1 MNIDF
6 NTSMVLA
13 HSVMLF
19 AKDDWAKDYSCI
31 PWGQP
36 QMCGPDYKQP
46 NFSEAN
52 AEAVK
57 AQAETF
63 PFLRAMDA
71 AAKLGTKV
79 TYKGKEYDFSGE
91 QRDAQGNPLKDAQG
105 KTIYKPIGDL
115 QIAETFA
122 RAAADIA
129 PELTGKQLKLAQ
141 EYGTK
146 FAQQRRNE
154 LETLDPE
161 KFKLYDQ
168 FLKNTGGDLAA
179 PDTRI
184 DSPTYESV
192 GMPGAQKDTGASQ
205 LIRSELERQ
214 IQQGLSQVGTLD
226 PSMERRVQQA
236 ARARG
241 SSINNVLGN
250 PSALRE
256 SLAIQDA
263 LGNANSQRW
272 NAAMGLLQSGQST
285 SDTANRNAQEAFQNI
300 LAATGQRNT
309 AAQQSFA
316 GQMASQQQMLT
327 GRQQNIANAQSALG
341 LQPVSSQAAQLGGLQ
356 QGASPFV
363 TPQYTQGM
371 QMSKPGELMSMGS
384 NFALTNAKNQYE
396 ADQAN
401 SFMNQF
407 QKYASGIG
415 NLGSSYAGFGLG
427 GCFVARE
434 CIPDQWEAFY
444 FWKELVGPKWFKS
457 FYDNNA
463 EKFAKWLKNKPK
475 VKKLVANWMIAR
487 INSII
492 PKN

>member
-1 MNIDF
+1 MGDRYDAPD
-6 NTSMVLA
+6 LA
-13 HSVMLF
+13 
-19 AKDDWAKDYSCI
+19 
-31 PWGQP
+31 G
-36 QMCGPDYKQP
+36 
-46 NFSEAN
+46 AN
-52 AEAVK
+52 REAVE
-57 AQAETF
+57 AQAETY

-71 AAKLGTKV
+71 AARLGTKV

-241 SSINNVLGN
+241 SSIGNVLGN

-316 GQMASQQQMLT
+316 GQMASQQQMMA

-356 QGASPFV
+356 QGASPFI

-371 QMSKPGELMSMGS
+371 QMSSPGDLMKMGTG
-384 NFALTNAKNQYE
+384 FALTNAQNQYKS
-396 ADQAN
+396 DQDN

-407 QKYASGIG
+407 QGYAGAIG
-415 NLGSSYAGFGLG
+415 NLAGGYG
-427 GCFVARE
+427 NIMRSGCHVARE

>member
-6 NTSMVLA
+6 NTSRVLA

-19 AKDDWAKDYSCI
+19 AKDDWAKDYSYI
-31 PWGQP
+31 PWGSP
-36 QMCGPDYKQP
+36 RMCGDEYKAPDLAAA
-46 NFSEAN
+46 NRAAVEAN
-52 AEAVK
+52 AE
-57 AQAETF
+57 TF
-63 PFLRAMDA
+63 PKLRALEA
-71 AAKLGTKV
+71 AAKLGRKIEV
-79 TYKGKEYDFSGE
+79 DGKIYDFRE
-91 QRDAQGNPLKDAQG
+91 
-105 KTIYKPIGDL
+105 TGDI
-115 QIAETFA
+115 QVATAFA
-122 RAAADIA
+122 RAAAQIA
-129 PELTGKQLKLAQ
+129 PELADKQLELAKQ
-141 EYGTK
+141 FGTQ
-146 FAQQRRNE
+146 FSEQRRKE
-154 LETLDPE
+154 LEALDPE

-168 FLKNTGGDLAA
+168 FLSDVKRDAAA

-184 DSPTYESV
+184 DSPTYEKV
-192 GMPGAQKDTGASQ
+192 GIPTAQQDTGASQ
-205 LIRSELERQ
+205 VIRSELERQ

-241 SSINNVLGN
+241 SSINNLLGN
-250 PSALRE
+250 PSAIRE
-256 SLAIQDA
+256 SLALQDA

-316 GQMASQQQMLT
+316 GQLTSQQQMMA
-327 GRQQNIANAQSALG
+327 GRQQNISNVQSALG
-341 LQPVSSQAAQLGGLQ
+341 LQPIVGQAANLGGLQ
-356 QGASPFV
+356 QGSTPFIS
-363 TPQYTQGM
+363 PQYTSGM
-371 QMSKPGELMSMGS
+371 QLGS
-384 NFALTNAKNQYE
+384 PADLLKTGSSFALTNAQNQYE
-396 ADQAN
+396 SDQAN

-407 QKYASGIG
+407 KGYAGAIG
-415 NLGSSYAGFGLG
+415 NIGSSYAGFGLG

-457 FYDNNA
+457 LYDSNA
-463 EKFAKWLKNKPK
+463 EKFAKWLKDKPK
-475 VKKLVANWMIAR
+475 AKKLVANWMIAR

>member
-71 AAKLGTKV
+71 AAKLGTTVKYGDK
-79 TYKGKEYDFSGE
+79 TYDFSGK
-91 QRDAQGNPLKDAQG
+91 QDDG
-105 KTIYKPIGDL
+105 TFKPIGDI
-115 QIAETFA
+115 QIGEAFA
-122 RAAADIA
+122 RAAAKIA
-129 PELTGKQLKLAQ
+129 PELTKNQLDLANK
-141 EYGTK
+141 YGAD
-146 FAQQRRNE
+146 FARQRRSE
-154 LETLDPE
+154 LEALDPR
-161 KFKLYDQ
+161 KFDLYEQ
-168 FLKNTGGDLAA
+168 FLSDVKGDAAA

-184 DSPTYESV
+184 DSPTYERV
-192 GMPGAQKDTGASQ
+192 GMPGSQKDTGASQ

-241 SSINNVLGN
+241 SSIGNVLGN

-272 NAAMGLLQSGQST
+272 NAAMGLLQSGQTT

-327 GRQQNIANAQSALG
+327 GRQQNIANVQSALG

-356 QGASPFV
+356 QGASPFI

-371 QMSKPGELMSMGS
+371 QMSRPGELMSMGS

-407 QKYASGIG
+407 QGYARGIG
-415 NLGSSYAGFGLG
+415 NLGSSYAGFGLAGG
-427 GCFVARE
+427 GCYVARE

-457 FYDNNA
+457 FYDSNA
-463 EKFAKWLKNKPK
+463 EKFAKWLKDKPK

>member
-1 MNIDF
+1 MGKKYN
-6 NTSMVLA
+6 A
-13 HSVMLF
+13 
-19 AKDDWAKDYSCI
+19 
-31 PWGQP
+31 
-36 QMCGPDYKQP
+36 PDLGAA
-46 NFSEAN
+46 NREAI
-52 AEAVK
+52 EA
-57 AQAETF
+57 AAETF
-63 PFLRAMDA
+63 PKLRALDA
-71 AAKLGTKV
+71 AARLGTKI
-79 TYKGKEYDFSGE
+79 TYEGKTYDFSGE
-91 QRDAQGNPLKDAQG
+91 QKDAQGNPLKDAKG
-105 KTIYKPIGDL
+105 NIIYKPIGDI
-115 QIAETFA
+115 QIGEAVA
-122 RAAADIA
+122 RAAAAIA
-129 PELTGKQLKLAQ
+129 PELTQNQLDLANK
-141 EYGTK
+141 YGTQ

-154 LETLDPE
+154 LEALDPE
-161 KFKLYDQ
+161 KFGLYKQ
-168 FLKNTGGDLAA
+168 FISDVGGDAAA

-184 DSPTYESV
+184 DSPTYERV
-192 GMPGAQKDTGASQ
+192 GIPGAQKDTGASQ

-316 GQMASQQQMLT
+316 GQLTSQQQMLS
-327 GRQQNIANAQSALG
+327 GRQQNIANVQSALG
-341 LQPVSSQAAQLGGLQ
+341 LQPIVGQAAQLGGLQ
-356 QGASPFV
+356 QGASPFA

-371 QMSKPGELMSMGS
+371 QMGS
-384 NFALTNAKNQYE
+384 PADFLKTGGNFALTNAKNEYE
-396 ADQAN
+396 SDQAN

-407 QKYASGIG
+407 QGYARGIG
-415 NLGSSYAGFGLG
+415 NLGSSYAGFGLA

-457 FYDNNA
+457 FYDSNA
-463 EKFAKWLKNKPK
+463 EKFAKWLKDKPK
-475 VKKLVANWMIAR
+475 VKKLVANWMITR

>member
-1 MNIDF
+1 MGKKYN
-6 NTSMVLA
+6 A
-13 HSVMLF
+13 
-19 AKDDWAKDYSCI
+19 
-31 PWGQP
+31 
-36 QMCGPDYKQP
+36 PDLGA
-46 NFSEAN
+46 AN
-52 AEAVK
+52 REAVE
-57 AQAETF
+57 AAAETF
-63 PFLRAMDA
+63 PKLRALDA
-71 AAKLGTKV
+71 AARLGTKI
-79 TYKGKEYDFSGE
+79 TYEGKTYDFSGE
-91 QRDAQGNPLKDAQG
+91 QPDG
-105 KTIYKPIGDL
+105 TFKPIGDL

-122 RAAADIA
+122 RAAAAIA
-129 PELTGKQLKLAQ
+129 PELAGKQLDLAKQ
-141 EYGTK
+141 YGTQ
-146 FAQQRRNE
+146 FAQQRRSE
-154 LETLDPE
+154 LEALDPR
-161 KFKLYDQ
+161 KFDLYEQ
-168 FLKNTGGDLAA
+168 FLSDVKGDAAA

-192 GMPGAQKDTGASQ
+192 GIPGAPKDTGASQ

-241 SSINNVLGN
+241 SSIGNLLGN

-272 NAAMGLLQSGQST
+272 NAAMGLLQSGQPT

-316 GQMASQQQMLT
+316 GQLTSQQQLMA
-327 GRQQNIANAQSALG
+327 GRQQNLANVQSALG
-341 LQPVSSQAAQLGGLQ
+341 LQPIVGQAANLGGLQ
-356 QGASPFV
+356 QGATPFV
-363 TPQYTQGM
+363 SPQYTQGM
-371 QMSKPGELMSMGS
+371 QMAGPADLMKMGTG
-384 NFALTNAKNQYE
+384 FALTNAQNQYE
-396 ADQAN
+396 SDQAN

-407 QKYASGIG
+407 KGYAGAIG
-415 NLGSSYAGFGLG
+415 NLGSSYAGFGLGGG

-457 FYDNNA
+457 FYDSNA
-463 EKFAKWLKNKPK
+463 EKFAKWLKDKPK

>member
-1 MNIDF
+1 MGKKYN
-6 NTSMVLA
+6 A
-13 HSVMLF
+13 
-19 AKDDWAKDYSCI
+19 
-31 PWGQP
+31 
-36 QMCGPDYKQP
+36 PDLGA
-46 NFSEAN
+46 AN
-52 AEAVK
+52 REAVE
-57 AQAETF
+57 AAAETF
-63 PFLRAMDA
+63 PKLRALDA
-71 AAKLGTKV
+71 AARLGTKI
-79 TYKGKEYDFSGE
+79 TYEGKTYDFSGE
-91 QRDAQGNPLKDAQG
+91 QPDG
-105 KTIYKPIGDL
+105 TFKPIGDL

-122 RAAADIA
+122 RAAAAIA
-129 PELTGKQLKLAQ
+129 PELAGKQLDLAKQ
-141 EYGTK
+141 YGTQ
-146 FAQQRRNE
+146 FAQQRRSE
-154 LETLDPE
+154 LEALDPR
-161 KFKLYDQ
+161 KFDLYEQ
-168 FLKNTGGDLAA
+168 FLSDVKGDAAA

-192 GMPGAQKDTGASQ
+192 EMPGAPKDTGASQ

-241 SSINNVLGN
+241 SSIGNLLGN

-316 GQMASQQQMLT
+316 GQMASQQQMLS
-327 GRQQNIANAQSALG
+327 GRQQNIANVQSALG
-341 LQPVSSQAAQLGGLQ
+341 LQPIVGQAANLGGLQ
-356 QGASPFV
+356 QGATPFV
-363 TPQYTQGM
+363 SPQYTQGM
-371 QMSKPGELMSMGS
+371 QMAGPADLMKMGTG
-384 NFALTNAKNQYE
+384 FALTNAQNQYE
-396 ADQAN
+396 SDQAN

-407 QKYASGIG
+407 KGYAGAIG

-434 CIPDQWEAFY
+434 CIPAQWEAFY

-457 FYDNNA
+457 FYDSNA

>member
-1 MNIDF
+1 MGKKYN
-6 NTSMVLA
+6 A
-13 HSVMLF
+13 
-19 AKDDWAKDYSCI
+19 
-31 PWGQP
+31 
-36 QMCGPDYKQP
+36 PDLGA
-46 NFSEAN
+46 AN
-52 AEAVK
+52 REAVE
-57 AQAETF
+57 AAAETF
-63 PFLRAMDA
+63 PKLRALDA
-71 AAKLGTKV
+71 AARLGTKI
-79 TYKGKEYDFSGE
+79 TYEGKTYDFSGE
-91 QRDAQGNPLKDAQG
+91 QPDG
-105 KTIYKPIGDL
+105 TFKPIGDL

-122 RAAADIA
+122 RAAAAIA
-129 PELTGKQLKLAQ
+129 PELAGKQLDLAKQ
-141 EYGTK
+141 YGTQ
-146 FAQQRRNE
+146 FAQQRRSE
-154 LETLDPE
+154 LEALDPR
-161 KFKLYDQ
+161 KFDLYEQ
-168 FLKNTGGDLAA
+168 FLSDVKGDAAA

-192 GMPGAQKDTGASQ
+192 GIPGAPKDTGASQ

-241 SSINNVLGN
+241 SSIGNLLGN

-256 SLAIQDA
+256 SIAIQDA

-316 GQMASQQQMLT
+316 GQMASQQQMMA
-327 GRQQNIANAQSALG
+327 GRQQNIANVQSALG

-356 QGASPFV
+356 QGASPFM
-363 TPQYTQGM
+363 TPQLIQGA
-371 QMSKPGELMSMGS
+371 QLSSPGDLMKMGTG
-384 NFALTNAKNQYE
+384 FALTNAQNQYE
-396 ADQAN
+396 SDQAN

-407 QKYASGIG
+407 KGYAGAIG

-457 FYDNNA
+457 FYDSNA
-463 EKFAKWLKNKPK
+463 EKFAKWLKDKPK
-475 VKKLVANWMIAR
+475 VKKLVANWMVAR

>member
-1 MNIDF
+1 MGASYEAPN
-6 NTSMVLA
+6 LA
-13 HSVMLF
+13 
-19 AKDDWAKDYSCI
+19 A
-31 PWGQP
+31 
-36 QMCGPDYKQP
+36 
-46 NFSEAN
+46 AN
-52 AEAVK
+52 KEAVE
-57 AQAETF
+57 AQAATY
-63 PFLRAMDA
+63 PKLRALDA
-71 AAKLGTKV
+71 AARLGTSV
-79 TYKGKEYDFSGE
+79 TYDGKEYDFSGK
-91 QRDAQGNPLKDAQG
+91 QVDDKGNPLRDAQGNI
-105 KTIYKPIGDL
+105 IYKPIGDI
-115 QIAETFA
+115 QIGEAFA

-129 PELTGKQLKLAQ
+129 PELTGKQLELAQ
-141 EYGTK
+141 KYGTQ
-146 FAQQRRNE
+146 FAQQRRSE
-154 LETLDPE
+154 LEALDPR
-161 KFKLYDQ
+161 KFDLYEQ
-168 FLKNTGGDLAA
+168 FLSDVKGDAAA
-179 PDTRI
+179 PDTRVE
-184 DSPTYESV
+184 SPTYERV
-192 GMPGAQKDTGASQ
+192 GIPGAQQDTGASQ

-241 SSINNVLGN
+241 SSIGNVLGN

-256 SLAIQDA
+256 SIAIQDA

-272 NAAMGLLQSGQST
+272 NAAMGLLQSGQTT

-316 GQMASQQQMLT
+316 GQLTSQQQMLS
-327 GRQQNIANAQSALG
+327 GRQQNIANVQSALG

-371 QMSKPGELMSMGS
+371 QLSSPGDLMKMGTG
-384 NFALTNAKNQYE
+384 FALTNAQNQYE
-396 ADQAN
+396 SDQAN
-401 SFMNQF
+401 SFINQF
-407 QKYASGIG
+407 KGYAGAIG

-457 FYDNNA
+457 FYDSNA

>member
-1 MNIDF
+1 MGKKYN
-6 NTSMVLA
+6 A
-13 HSVMLF
+13 
-19 AKDDWAKDYSCI
+19 
-31 PWGQP
+31 
-36 QMCGPDYKQP
+36 PDLGAA
-46 NFSEAN
+46 NREAI
-52 AEAVK
+52 EA
-57 AQAETF
+57 AAETF
-63 PFLRAMDA
+63 PKLRALDA
-71 AAKLGTKV
+71 AARLGTKI
-79 TYKGKEYDFSGE
+79 TYEGKTYDFSGE
-91 QRDAQGNPLKDAQG
+91 QKDAQGNPLKDAKG
-105 KTIYKPIGDL
+105 NIIYKPIGDI
-115 QIAETFA
+115 QIGEAVA
-122 RAAADIA
+122 RAAAAIA
-129 PELTGKQLKLAQ
+129 PELTQNQLDLANK
-141 EYGTK
+141 YGTQ

-154 LETLDPE
+154 LEALDPE
-161 KFKLYDQ
+161 KFGLYKQ
-168 FLKNTGGDLAA
+168 FISDVGGDAAA

-184 DSPTYESV
+184 DSPTYERV
-192 GMPGAQKDTGASQ
+192 GIPGAQKDTGASQ

-214 IQQGLSQVGTLD
+214 IQQGLSQVVTLD

-241 SSINNVLGN
+241 SSINNLLGN

-285 SDTANRNAQEAFQNI
+285 IDTANRNAQEAFQNI

-316 GQMASQQQMLT
+316 GQLTSQQQMLS
-327 GRQQNIANAQSALG
+327 GRQQNIANVQSALG
-341 LQPVSSQAAQLGGLQ
+341 LQPIVGQAAQLGGLQ
-356 QGASPFV
+356 QGASPFA

-371 QMSKPGELMSMGS
+371 QMGS
-384 NFALTNAKNQYE
+384 PADFLKTGGNFALTNAKNEYE
-396 ADQAN
+396 SDQAN

-407 QKYASGIG
+407 QGYARGIG
-415 NLGSSYAGFGLG
+415 NLGSSYAGFGLA

-457 FYDNNA
+457 FYDSNA
-463 EKFAKWLKNKPK
+463 EKFAKWLKDKPK
-475 VKKLVANWMIAR
+475 VKKLVANWMITR

>member
-1 MNIDF
+1 MGKKYN
-6 NTSMVLA
+6 A
-13 HSVMLF
+13 
-19 AKDDWAKDYSCI
+19 
-31 PWGQP
+31 
-36 QMCGPDYKQP
+36 PDLGAA
-46 NFSEAN
+46 NREAI
-52 AEAVK
+52 EA
-57 AQAETF
+57 AAETF
-63 PFLRAMDA
+63 PKLRALDA
-71 AAKLGTKV
+71 AARLGTKI
-79 TYKGKEYDFSGE
+79 TYEGKTYDFSGE
-91 QRDAQGNPLKDAQG
+91 QKDAQGNPLKDANG
-105 KTIYKPIGDL
+105 NIIYKPIGDI
-115 QIAETFA
+115 QIGEAVA
-122 RAAADIA
+122 RAAAAIA
-129 PELTGKQLKLAQ
+129 PELTQNQLDLANK
-141 EYGTK
+141 YGTQ

-154 LETLDPE
+154 LEALDPE
-161 KFKLYDQ
+161 KFGLYKQ
-168 FLKNTGGDLAA
+168 FISDVGGDAAA

-184 DSPTYESV
+184 DSPTYERV
-192 GMPGAQKDTGASQ
+192 GIPGAQKDTGASQ

-241 SSINNVLGN
+241 SSINNLLGN
-250 PSALRE
+250 PSAIRE

-316 GQMASQQQMLT
+316 GQLTSQQQMLS
-327 GRQQNIANAQSALG
+327 GRQQNIANVQSALG
-341 LQPVSSQAAQLGGLQ
+341 LQPIVGQAAQLGGLQ
-356 QGASPFV
+356 QGASPFA

-371 QMSKPGELMSMGS
+371 QMGS
-384 NFALTNAKNQYE
+384 PADFLKTGGNFALTNAKNEYE
-396 ADQAN
+396 SDQAN

-407 QKYASGIG
+407 QGYARGIG
-415 NLGSSYAGFGLG
+415 NLGSSYAGFGLA

-457 FYDNNA
+457 FYDSNA
-463 EKFAKWLKNKPK
+463 EKFAKWLKDKPK
-475 VKKLVANWMIAR
+475 VKKLVANWMVAR

>member
-1 MNIDF
+1 MGKKYD
-6 NTSMVLA
+6 A
-13 HSVMLF
+13 
-19 AKDDWAKDYSCI
+19 
-31 PWGQP
+31 
-36 QMCGPDYKQP
+36 PDLGAANK
-46 NFSEAN
+46 EAI
-52 AEAVK
+52 EA
-57 AQAETF
+57 AAETF
-63 PFLRAMDA
+63 PKLRALDA
-71 AAKLGTKV
+71 AARLGTKI
-79 TYKGKEYDFSGE
+79 TYDGKTYDFSGE
-91 QRDAQGNPLKDAQG
+91 QKDAQGNPLKDANG
-105 KTIYKPIGDL
+105 NTIYKPIGDI
-115 QIAETFA
+115 QIGEAVA
-122 RAAADIA
+122 RAAAAIA
-129 PELTGKQLKLAQ
+129 PELTQNQLDLANKF
-141 EYGTK
+141 GTQ

-154 LETLDPE
+154 LEALDPE
-161 KFKLYDQ
+161 KFGLYKQ
-168 FLKNTGGDLAA
+168 FISDVGGDAAA

-184 DSPTYESV
+184 DSPTYEQV
-192 GMPGAQKDTGASQ
+192 GIPTAQKDTGASQ
-205 LIRSELERQ
+205 VIRSELERQ

-241 SSINNVLGN
+241 SSIGNLLGN

-316 GQMASQQQMLT
+316 GQLTSQQQMQA
-327 GRQQNIANAQSALG
+327 GRQQNIANVQSALG
-341 LQPVSSQAAQLGGLQ
+341 LQPIVGQAAQLGGLQ
-356 QGASPFV
+356 QGASPFA

-371 QMSKPGELMSMGS
+371 QMGS
-384 NFALTNAKNQYE
+384 PADFLKTGGNFALSNAQNQYQS
-396 ADQAN
+396 DQAN

-407 QKYASGIG
+407 QGYASGIG
-415 NLGSSYAGFGLG
+415 SLGSSYAGFGLG
-427 GCFVARE
+427 GGVCFVARE

-457 FYDNNA
+457 FYDSNA
-463 EKFAKWLKNKPK
+463 EKFAKWLKDKPK
-475 VKKLVANWMIAR
+475 AKKLVANWMIAQ

>member
-241 SSINNVLGN
+241 SSIGNVLGN

>member
-1 MNIDF
+1 MGASYEAPN
-6 NTSMVLA
+6 LA
-13 HSVMLF
+13 
-19 AKDDWAKDYSCI
+19 A
-31 PWGQP
+31 
-36 QMCGPDYKQP
+36 
-46 NFSEAN
+46 AN
-52 AEAVK
+52 REAVE
-57 AQAETF
+57 AQAETY
-63 PFLRAMDA
+63 PKLRALDA
-71 AAKLGTKV
+71 AARLGKKV
-79 TYKGKEYDFSGE
+79 IYEDQEYDFTG
-91 QRDAQGNPLKDAQG
+91 
-105 KTIYKPIGDL
+105 IGDVDTGE
-115 QIAETFA
+115 AFA
-122 RAAADIA
+122 RAAAKIA
-129 PELTGKQLKLAQ
+129 PELTGKQLELAK
-141 EYGTK
+141 EYGTQ

-154 LETLDPE
+154 LEALDPE

-168 FLKNTGGDLAA
+168 FLKNTGGDIAA

-184 DSPTYESV
+184 DSPTYEQV
-192 GMPGAQKDTGASQ
+192 GIPTAQQDTGASQ
-205 LIRSELERQ
+205 VIRSELERQ

-241 SSINNVLGN
+241 SSIGNVLGN

-316 GQMASQQQMLT
+316 GQLTSQQQMLS

-356 QGASPFV
+356 QGASPFI

-371 QMSKPGELMSMGS
+371 QLSSPGDLMKMGTG
-384 NFALTNAKNQYE
+384 FALSNAENQYKS
-396 ADQAN
+396 DQAN
-401 SFMNQF
+401 SFMNQL
-407 QKYASGIG
+407 QGYAGAIG

-427 GCFVARE
+427 GCYVARE

-457 FYDNNA
+457 FYDSNA
-463 EKFAKWLKNKPK
+463 EKFAKWLKDKPK
-475 VKKLVANWMIAR
+475 VKKLVANWMITR

>member
-1 MNIDF
+1 MGKKYD
-6 NTSMVLA
+6 A
-13 HSVMLF
+13 
-19 AKDDWAKDYSCI
+19 
-31 PWGQP
+31 
-36 QMCGPDYKQP
+36 PDLGA
-46 NFSEAN
+46 AN
-52 AEAVK
+52 REAVE
-57 AQAETF
+57 AAAETF
-63 PFLRAMDA
+63 PKLRALDA
-71 AAKLGTKV
+71 AARLGTKI
-79 TYKGKEYDFSGE
+79 TYEGKTYDFSGE
-91 QRDAQGNPLKDAQG
+91 QPDG
-105 KTIYKPIGDL
+105 TFKPIGDL

-122 RAAADIA
+122 RAAAAIA
-129 PELTGKQLKLAQ
+129 PELAGKQLDLAKQ
-141 EYGTK
+141 YGTQ
-146 FAQQRRNE
+146 FAQQRRSE
-154 LETLDPE
+154 LEALDPR
-161 KFKLYDQ
+161 KFDLYEQ
-168 FLKNTGGDLAA
+168 FLSDVKGDAAA

-192 GMPGAQKDTGASQ
+192 GIPGAPKDTGASQ

-241 SSINNVLGN
+241 SSIGNLLGN

-316 GQMASQQQMLT
+316 GQMASQQQMLS
-327 GRQQNIANAQSALG
+327 GRQQNIANVQSALG
-341 LQPVSSQAAQLGGLQ
+341 LQPIVGQAANLGGLQ
-356 QGASPFV
+356 QGATPFV
-363 TPQYTQGM
+363 SPQYTQGM
-371 QMSKPGELMSMGS
+371 QMAGPGDLMKMGTG
-384 NFALTNAKNQYE
+384 FALTNAQNEYKS
-396 ADQAN
+396 DQDN

-407 QKYASGIG
+407 KGYAGAIG

-457 FYDNNA
+457 FYDSNA
-463 EKFAKWLKNKPK
+463 EKFAKWLKDKPK

>member
-1 MNIDF
+1 MGASYEAPN
-6 NTSMVLA
+6 LA
-13 HSVMLF
+13 
-19 AKDDWAKDYSCI
+19 A
-31 PWGQP
+31 
-36 QMCGPDYKQP
+36 
-46 NFSEAN
+46 AN
-52 AEAVK
+52 KEAVE
-57 AQAETF
+57 AQAATY
-63 PFLRAMDA
+63 PKLRALDA
-71 AAKLGTKV
+71 AARLGTKIK
-79 TYKGKEYDFSGE
+79 YEDKEYDFSG
-91 QRDAQGNPLKDAQG
+91 
-105 KTIYKPIGDL
+105 IGD
-115 QIAETFA
+115 IDTGEAFA
-122 RAAADIA
+122 RAAAAIA
-129 PELTGKQLKLAQ
+129 PELTQNQLDLAKQ
-141 EYGTK
+141 YGTQ
-146 FAQQRRNE
+146 FAQQRRSE
-154 LETLDPE
+154 LEALDPR
-161 KFKLYDQ
+161 KFDLYEQ
-168 FLKNTGGDLAA
+168 FLSDVKGDAAA
-179 PDTRI
+179 PDTRVE
-184 DSPTYESV
+184 SPTYERV
-192 GMPGAQKDTGASQ
+192 GMPGAQQDTGASQ

-241 SSINNVLGN
+241 SSIGNVLGN

-316 GQMASQQQMLT
+316 GQLTSQQQMLS
-327 GRQQNIANAQSALG
+327 GRQQNIANVQSALG

-371 QMSKPGELMSMGS
+371 QLSSPGDLMKMGTG
-384 NFALTNAKNQYE
+384 FALTNAENQYKS
-396 ADQAN
+396 DQAN

-407 QKYASGIG
+407 QGYAGAIG

-457 FYDNNA
+457 FYDSNA
-463 EKFAKWLKNKPK
+463 EKFAKWLKDKPK
-475 VKKLVANWMIAR
+475 AKKLVANWMIAR

>member
-1 MNIDF
+1 MGKKYN
-6 NTSMVLA
+6 A
-13 HSVMLF
+13 
-19 AKDDWAKDYSCI
+19 
-31 PWGQP
+31 
-36 QMCGPDYKQP
+36 PDLGAA
-46 NFSEAN
+46 NREAI
-52 AEAVK
+52 EA
-57 AQAETF
+57 AAETF
-63 PFLRAMDA
+63 PKLRALDA
-71 AAKLGTKV
+71 AARLGTKI
-79 TYKGKEYDFSGE
+79 TYEGKTYDFSGE
-91 QRDAQGNPLKDAQG
+91 QKDAQGNPLKDANG
-105 KTIYKPIGDL
+105 NIIYKPIGDI
-115 QIAETFA
+115 QIGEAVA
-122 RAAADIA
+122 RAAAAIA
-129 PELTGKQLKLAQ
+129 PELTQNQLDLANK
-141 EYGTK
+141 YGTQ

-154 LETLDPE
+154 LEALDPE
-161 KFKLYDQ
+161 KFGLYKQ
-168 FLKNTGGDLAA
+168 FISDVGGDAAA

-184 DSPTYESV
+184 DSPTYERV
-192 GMPGAQKDTGASQ
+192 GIPGAQKDTGASQ

-241 SSINNVLGN
+241 SSINNLLGN
-250 PSALRE
+250 PSAIRE

-316 GQMASQQQMLT
+316 GQLTSQQQMLS
-327 GRQQNIANAQSALG
+327 GRQQNIANVQSALG
-341 LQPVSSQAAQLGGLQ
+341 LQPIVGQAAQLGGLQ
-356 QGASPFV
+356 QGASPFA

-371 QMSKPGELMSMGS
+371 QMGS
-384 NFALTNAKNQYE
+384 PADFLKTGGNFALTNAKNEYE
-396 ADQAN
+396 SDQAN

-407 QKYASGIG
+407 QGYARGIG
-415 NLGSSYAGFGLG
+415 NLGSSYAGFGLA

-457 FYDNNA
+457 FYDSNA
-463 EKFAKWLKNKPK
+463 EKFAKWLKDKPK
-475 VKKLVANWMIAR
+475 VKKLVANWMITR

>member
-1 MNIDF
+1 MGKKYN
-6 NTSMVLA
+6 A
-13 HSVMLF
+13 
-19 AKDDWAKDYSCI
+19 
-31 PWGQP
+31 
-36 QMCGPDYKQP
+36 PDLGA
-46 NFSEAN
+46 AN
-52 AEAVK
+52 REAVE
-57 AQAETF
+57 AAAETF
-63 PFLRAMDA
+63 PKLRALDA
-71 AAKLGTKV
+71 AARLGTKI
-79 TYKGKEYDFSGE
+79 TYEGKTYDFSGE
-91 QRDAQGNPLKDAQG
+91 QPDG
-105 KTIYKPIGDL
+105 TFKPIGDL

-122 RAAADIA
+122 RAAAAIA
-129 PELTGKQLKLAQ
+129 PELAGKQLDLAKQ
-141 EYGTK
+141 YGTQ
-146 FAQQRRNE
+146 FAQQRRSE
-154 LETLDPE
+154 LEALDPR
-161 KFKLYDQ
+161 KFDLYEQ
-168 FLKNTGGDLAA
+168 FLSDVKGDAAA

-192 GMPGAQKDTGASQ
+192 EMPGAPKDTGASQ

-241 SSINNVLGN
+241 SSIGNLLGN

-316 GQMASQQQMLT
+316 GQMASQQQMLS
-327 GRQQNIANAQSALG
+327 GRQQNIANVQSALG
-341 LQPVSSQAAQLGGLQ
+341 LQPIVGQAANLGGLQ
-356 QGASPFV
+356 QGATPFV
-363 TPQYTQGM
+363 SPQYTQGM
-371 QMSKPGELMSMGS
+371 QMAGPADLMKMGTG
-384 NFALTNAKNQYE
+384 FALTNAQNQYE
-396 ADQAN
+396 SDQAN

-407 QKYASGIG
+407 KGYAGAIG

-434 CIPDQWEAFY
+434 CIPAQWEAFY

-457 FYDNNA
+457 FYDSNA
-463 EKFAKWLKNKPK
+463 EKFAKWLKDKPK

>member
-1 MNIDF
+1 MGGDRYEAPD
-6 NTSMVLA
+6 LA
-13 HSVMLF
+13 
-19 AKDDWAKDYSCI
+19 
-31 PWGQP
+31 G
-36 QMCGPDYKQP
+36 
-46 NFSEAN
+46 AN
-52 AEAVK
+52 REAVE
-57 AQAETF
+57 AQAETY

-71 AAKLGTKV
+71 AARLGTTVKYGDK
-79 TYKGKEYDFSGE
+79 TYDFSGK
-91 QRDAQGNPLKDAQG
+91 QPDG
-105 KTIYKPIGDL
+105 TFKPIGDI
-115 QIAETFA
+115 QIADAFA
-122 RAAADIA
+122 RAAAEIA

-146 FAQQRRNE
+146 FAGQRRNE
-154 LETLDPE
+154 LEALDPE

-168 FLKNTGGDLAA
+168 FLKNTGGDIAA
-179 PDTRI
+179 PDSRI
-184 DSPTYESV
+184 DSPTYERV
-192 GMPGAQKDTGASQ
+192 GIPTAQQDTGASQ

-300 LAATGQRNT
+300 LASTGQRNT

-316 GQMASQQQMLT
+316 GQLTSQQQMLS

-356 QGASPFV
+356 QGASPFI

-371 QMSKPGELMSMGS
+371 QLSSPGDLMKMGTG
-384 NFALTNAKNQYE
+384 FALTNAENQYKS
-396 ADQAN
+396 DQAN

-407 QKYASGIG
+407 QGYAGAIG
-415 NLGSSYAGFGLG
+415 NLAGGYG
-427 GCFVARE
+427 NIMRSGCFVARE

-444 FWKELVGPKWFKS
+444 FWKELVGPKWFRS
-457 FYDNNA
+457 FYDSNA
-463 EKFAKWLKNKPK
+463 EKFAKWLKDKPK
-475 VKKLVANWMIAR
+475 VKKLVANWMVAR

>member
-1 MNIDF
+1 MGASYEAPN
-6 NTSMVLA
+6 LA
-13 HSVMLF
+13 
-19 AKDDWAKDYSCI
+19 A
-31 PWGQP
+31 
-36 QMCGPDYKQP
+36 
-46 NFSEAN
+46 AN
-52 AEAVK
+52 VEAVN
-57 AQAETF
+57 AQAATY
-63 PFLRAMDA
+63 PKLRALDA
-71 AAKLGTKV
+71 AARLGTSV
-79 TYKGKEYDFSGE
+79 TYDGKEYDFSGK
-91 QRDAQGNPLKDAQG
+91 QVDDKGNPLRDAQGNI
-105 KTIYKPIGDL
+105 IYKPIGDI
-115 QIAETFA
+115 QIGEAFA

-129 PELTGKQLKLAQ
+129 PELTGKQLELAQ
-141 EYGTK
+141 KYGTQ

-154 LETLDPE
+154 LEALDPE

-168 FLKNTGGDLAA
+168 FLKNTGGDIAA
-179 PDTRI
+179 PDTRVE
-184 DSPTYESV
+184 SPTYEKV
-192 GMPGAQKDTGASQ
+192 GMPGAQQDTGASQ

-241 SSINNVLGN
+241 SSIGNVLGN

-316 GQMASQQQMLT
+316 GQLTSQQQMLS

-356 QGASPFV
+356 QGASPFI

-371 QMSKPGELMSMGS
+371 QLSSPGDLMKMGTG
-384 NFALTNAKNQYE
+384 FALTNAQNQYQS
-396 ADQAN
+396 DQAN

-407 QKYASGIG
+407 QGYAGAIG
-415 NLGSSYAGFGLG
+415 NLAGGYG
-427 GCFVARE
+427 NIMRPGCFVARE

-463 EKFAKWLKNKPK
+463 EKFAKWLKDKPK

>member
-1 MNIDF
+1 MGASYEAPN
-6 NTSMVLA
+6 LA
-13 HSVMLF
+13 
-19 AKDDWAKDYSCI
+19 A
-31 PWGQP
+31 
-36 QMCGPDYKQP
+36 
-46 NFSEAN
+46 AN
-52 AEAVK
+52 KEAVE
-57 AQAETF
+57 AQAETY
-63 PFLRAMDA
+63 PKLRALDA
-71 AAKLGTKV
+71 AARLGTKIK
-79 TYKGKEYDFSGE
+79 YEDKEYDFSG
-91 QRDAQGNPLKDAQG
+91 
-105 KTIYKPIGDL
+105 IGD
-115 QIAETFA
+115 IDTGEAFA
-122 RAAADIA
+122 RAAAAIA
-129 PELTGKQLKLAQ
+129 PELTGKQLDLAKQ
-141 EYGTK
+141 YGTQ

-154 LETLDPE
+154 LEALDPE

-168 FLKNTGGDLAA
+168 FLKNTGGDIAA

-184 DSPTYESV
+184 DSPTYERV
-192 GMPGAQKDTGASQ
+192 GIPTAQQDTGASQ

-241 SSINNVLGN
+241 SSIGNVLGN

-316 GQMASQQQMLT
+316 GQLTSQQQMLS

-356 QGASPFV
+356 QGASPFI

-371 QMSKPGELMSMGS
+371 QMSTPGDLMKMGTG
-384 NFALTNAKNQYE
+384 FALSNAENQYKS
-396 ADQAN
+396 DQAN

-407 QKYASGIG
+407 QGYAGAIG

-427 GCFVARE
+427 GCYVARE

-457 FYDNNA
+457 FYDSNA
-463 EKFAKWLKNKPK
+463 EKFAKWLKDKPK
-475 VKKLVANWMIAR
+475 AKKLVANWMIAR

>member
-1 MNIDF
+1 
-6 NTSMVLA
+6 
-13 HSVMLF
+13 
-19 AKDDWAKDYSCI
+19 
-31 PWGQP
+31 
-36 QMCGPDYKQP
+36 
-46 NFSEAN
+46 
-52 AEAVK
+52 
-57 AQAETF
+57 
-63 PFLRAMDA
+63 
-71 AAKLGTKV
+71 
-79 TYKGKEYDFSGE
+79 
-91 QRDAQGNPLKDAQG
+91 
-105 KTIYKPIGDL
+105 
-115 QIAETFA
+115 
-122 RAAADIA
+122 
-129 PELTGKQLKLAQ
+129 
-141 EYGTK
+141 
-146 FAQQRRNE
+146 
-154 LETLDPE
+154 
-161 KFKLYDQ
+161 
-168 FLKNTGGDLAA
+168 
-179 PDTRI
+179 
-184 DSPTYESV
+184 
-192 GMPGAQKDTGASQ
+192 
-205 LIRSELERQ
+205 
-214 IQQGLSQVGTLD
+214 
-226 PSMERRVQQA
+226 MERRVQQA

-241 SSINNVLGN
+241 SSIGNVLGN

-316 GQMASQQQMLT
+316 GQMASQQQMMA

-356 QGASPFV
+356 QGASPFI

-371 QMSKPGELMSMGS
+371 QMSSPGDLMKMGTG
-384 NFALTNAKNQYE
+384 FALTNAQNQYRS
-396 ADQAN
+396 DQDN

-407 QKYASGIG
+407 QGYAAGIG
-415 NLGSSYAGFGLG
+415 NLAGGYG
-427 GCFVARE
+427 NIIRSGCYVARE

-457 FYDNNA
+457 FYDSNA
-463 EKFAKWLKNKPK
+463 EKFAKWLKDKPK

>member
-6 NTSMVLA
+6 NTSRVLA

-19 AKDDWAKDYSCI
+19 AKDDWAKDYSYI
-31 PWGQP
+31 PWGSP
-36 QMCGPDYKQP
+36 RMCGDEYKAPDLAAA
-46 NFSEAN
+46 NRAAVEAN
-52 AEAVK
+52 AE
-57 AQAETF
+57 TF
-63 PFLRAMDA
+63 PKLRALEA
-71 AAKLGTKV
+71 AAKLGRKIEV
-79 TYKGKEYDFSGE
+79 DGKTYDFRE
-91 QRDAQGNPLKDAQG
+91 
-105 KTIYKPIGDL
+105 TGDI
-115 QIAETFA
+115 QVATAFA
-122 RAAADIA
+122 RAAAQIA
-129 PELTGKQLKLAQ
+129 PELAGKQLELAK
-141 EYGTK
+141 EFGTQ
-146 FAQQRRNE
+146 FSEQRRKE
-154 LETLDPE
+154 LEALDPE

-168 FLKNTGGDLAA
+168 FLSDVKRDAAA

-184 DSPTYESV
+184 DSPTYEQV
-192 GMPGAQKDTGASQ
+192 GIPTAQQDTGASQ
-205 LIRSELERQ
+205 VIRSELERQ

-241 SSINNVLGN
+241 SSIGNILGN
-250 PSALRE
+250 PSAIRE
-256 SLAIQDA
+256 SLALQDA

-316 GQMASQQQMLT
+316 GQLTSQQQMMA
-327 GRQQNIANAQSALG
+327 GRQQNIANVQSALG
-341 LQPVSSQAAQLGGLQ
+341 LQPIVGQAANLGGLQ
-356 QGASPFV
+356 QGSTPFI

-371 QMSKPGELMSMGS
+371 QMSTPGDLMKMGTG
-384 NFALTNAKNQYE
+384 FALTNAENQYKS
-396 ADQAN
+396 DQAN

-407 QKYASGIG
+407 QGYAGAIG
-415 NLGSSYAGFGLG
+415 NLAGGYG
-427 GCFVARE
+427 NIMRSCFVARE

-444 FWKELVGPKWFKS
+444 FWKELVGPKWFRS
-457 FYDNNA
+457 FYDSNA
-463 EKFAKWLKNKPK
+463 EKFAKWLKDKPK
-475 VKKLVANWMIAR
+475 VKKLVANWMVAR

>member
-1 MNIDF
+1 MGASYEAPN
-6 NTSMVLA
+6 LA
-13 HSVMLF
+13 
-19 AKDDWAKDYSCI
+19 A
-31 PWGQP
+31 
-36 QMCGPDYKQP
+36 
-46 NFSEAN
+46 AN
-52 AEAVK
+52 KEAVE
-57 AQAETF
+57 AQAETY
-63 PFLRAMDA
+63 PKLRALDA
-71 AAKLGTKV
+71 AARLGRSI
-79 TYKGKEYDFSGE
+79 TYDGKEYDFSGK
-91 QRDAQGNPLKDAQG
+91 QVDAKGNPLRDANG
-105 KTIYKPIGDL
+105 DIIYKPIGDV

-122 RAAADIA
+122 RAAAAIA
-129 PELTGKQLKLAQ
+129 PELTGNQLKLAQ

-154 LETLDPE
+154 LEALDPE

-168 FLKNTGGDLAA
+168 FLKNTGGDIAA
-179 PDTRI
+179 PDTRVE
-184 DSPTYESV
+184 SPTYEKV
-192 GMPGAQKDTGASQ
+192 GMPGAQQDTGASQ

-241 SSINNVLGN
+241 SSIGNVLGN

-316 GQMASQQQMLT
+316 GQLTSQQQMLS

-356 QGASPFV
+356 QGASPFI

-371 QMSKPGELMSMGS
+371 QLSSPGDLMKMGTG
-384 NFALTNAKNQYE
+384 FALTNAQNQYE
-396 ADQAN
+396 SDQAN

-407 QKYASGIG
+407 KGYAGAIG

-427 GCFVARE
+427 GR
-434 CIPDQWEAFY
+434 
-444 FWKELVGPKWFKS
+444 
-457 FYDNNA
+457 
-463 EKFAKWLKNKPK
+463 
-475 VKKLVANWMIAR
+475 
-487 INSII
+487 
-492 PKN
+492 

>member
-241 SSINNVLGN
+241 SSIGNVLGN

-457 FYDNNA
+457 FYDSNA